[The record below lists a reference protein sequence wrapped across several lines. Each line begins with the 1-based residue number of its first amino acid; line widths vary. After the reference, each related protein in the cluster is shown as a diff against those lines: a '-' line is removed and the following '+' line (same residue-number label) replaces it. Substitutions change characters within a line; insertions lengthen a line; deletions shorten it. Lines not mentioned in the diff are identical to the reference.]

1 MSQYHLD
8 GFALVVGA
16 AGGIGEEVAYSFAE
30 AGVKGILLADINA
43 EAAEKAM
50 VKSKSLASNPSCRCI
65 FTTVDVTDLQSVEKM
80 VKLMVKEFGRIDYCV
95 NAAGVDVATYCPID
109 QTDPDDYDRV
119 MAINT
124 KGMFLVI
131 RAVAQVMKSQEPT
144 IINLGRHGDRDAGR
158 GSIVNVSST
167 MAVVA
172 VEGKIAY
179 ATSKHANTGVT
190 RAAVMDYKSVGIR
203 TNQVCPIWVRTPMYT
218 EECRRVPQTSQV
230 VEGLSSVKRPI
241 EPDEVAAAC
250 LYLCTPGAVAVNGLT
265 LTIDTGLTAGPMV
278 I

>member
-30 AGVKGILLADINA
+30 AGVKGVLLADINA
-43 EAAEKAM
+43 EAVQKATAKAE
-50 VKSKSLASNPSCRCI
+50 SLASNSSCRCI
-65 FTTVDVTDLQSVEKM
+65 STVVDVTDLNSVEEM
-80 VKLMVKEFGRIDYCV
+80 VSLMVKEFGRIDYCV
-95 NAAGVDVATYCPID
+95 NAAGVDTLTYCPID
-109 QTDPDDYDRV
+109 ETDPDDYDRV

-124 KGMFLVI
+124 KGMFLII
-131 RAVAQVMKSQEPT
+131 RQVAKVMKSQEPR
-144 IINLGRHGDRDAGR
+144 IINLGRHGNRDAGR

-172 VEGKIAY
+172 VQGKISY
-179 ATSKHANTGVT
+179 ATSKHAITGIT
-190 RAAVMDYKSVGIR
+190 RAAVMDYKSAGIR
-203 TNQVCPIWVRTPMYT
+203 TNQVCPIWVRTPMFA
-218 EECRRVPQTSQV
+218 EECRKVPKTSQI
-230 VEGLSSVKRPI
+230 VEGLSAVKRPV